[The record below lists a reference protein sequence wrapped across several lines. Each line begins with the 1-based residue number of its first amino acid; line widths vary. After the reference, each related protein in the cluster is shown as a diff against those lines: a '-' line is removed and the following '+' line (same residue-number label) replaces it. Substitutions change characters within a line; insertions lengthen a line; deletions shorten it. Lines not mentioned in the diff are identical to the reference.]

1 MGIIASYF
9 GIVPLGML
17 HRMFTSFSESDPVE
31 SYFFFNSIR
40 IGIIVLF
47 LYLALVHTKPSLVP
61 KQEKHRKLVLLA
73 ILCIIALA
81 VSIPSGYVIPKLEQG
96 GCITKSGS
104 YKDDGNFSG
113 STSQGI
119 TTESECAENCIFS
132 GKFNTREEKFCEFKG
147 ILGKTHWTRT
157 PGDFD
162 TPVFGD
168 IVK

>member
-1 MGIIASYF
+1 M
-9 GIVPLGML
+9 
-17 HRMFTSFSESDPVE
+17 
-31 SYFFFNSIR
+31 
-40 IGIIVLF
+40 
-47 LYLALVHTKPSLVP
+47 HTKPSLVP
-61 KQEKHRKLVLLA
+61 KQEKHRKLVLLV

-81 VSIPSGYVIPKLEQG
+81 ASIPSGYVIPQLEQG
-96 GCITKSGS
+96 ACITKSGN
-104 YKDDGNFSG
+104 YNDEGVFG
-113 STSQGI
+113 GTVSQGI